1 MSSKRWCISFTSED
15 SQPWVYFT
23 FIRFGF
29 RLYPT
34 VQIGMSGKYSR
45 LNKGI
50 NEEERF
56 ESIPE
61 TQNFE
66 NFVTIDLISEEKTP
80 INGGYDER
88 RALDTRFRKFKE
100 LIWDRCSTVVTLTLI
115 AVTIGCIAGFLQIFT
130 ETLVNWKT
138 GHCAR
143 NWMLNKSFCCTE
155 TQIAASRASPLLT
168 KRQELECINNGL
180 WVKWSFGPFPFVIFF
195 TLSVL
200 FALLST
206 LLVKYVAPMA
216 TGSGISEIKVWVS
229 GFKYKD
235 EFLNLSTLVVKSIA
249 LPLAISS
256 GLSVGKEGPSVHYAA
271 GCGYVIS
278 NWLLRDSLTFNKQ
291 ADYLT
296 AASGA
301 GVAVAFGSPIG
312 GVLFGLEEIASA
324 REFSAA
330 ALWKSFYVALGAVAT
345 LEYINPFRSGKIV
358 LFNVTYDRDWTVQEI
373 PVFIILGVFGGL
385 YGKFVSKWNINYVY
399 FRKTYLSKWPVQ
411 EVIVLAI
418 ITSAISYFNEFLKL
432 DMTESMG
439 ILFHECHSNDNSS
452 AFAHR
457 LCQLDENT
465 HVVSFLRV
473 LSSLIIA
480 TLVRT
485 VLIIVSY
492 GAKVPAGIFVP
503 SMAVGAT
510 FGRAVSLLV
519 ERFVSGAGV
528 ITPGAYAFLG
538 AAATLCG
545 ITNLTLTVVVIM
557 FELTGAFIYILP
569 TMVVVAVTRM
579 VSSSSGSAAG
589 IADQMILVNGFPI
602 IEEDD
607 LGDFMNE
614 HTAREIMAENLITIN
629 ENIYLSELESLVYGS
644 AQKAV
649 NGYPIVKDK
658 IDGAAGSQCVGY
670 VLRRHLITKL
680 RVSETS
686 SLDSNLTLVS
696 FTQKLPPSA
705 TDFAGQSFL
714 SFNDIANPYP
724 ISVKPEVLTSSL
736 FRMFRKMGCKAIMV
750 EEGDALRG
758 LITRKDILKFERTK
772 RDEIFGPRYNPDDS
786 FDQKLW
792 SIVDRVIKKVTSVL

>member
-1 MSSKRWCISFTSED
+1 
-15 SQPWVYFT
+15 
-23 FIRFGF
+23 
-29 RLYPT
+29 
-34 VQIGMSGKYSR
+34 MSGPYGR
-45 LNKGI
+45 LNKGDDGG
-50 NEEERF
+50 NRF
-56 ESIPE
+56 DNIAE
-61 TQNFE
+61 TQNFDS
-66 NFVTIDLISEEKTP
+66 FVTIDLVSEENTA
-80 INGGYDER
+80 ISGGYGER
-88 RALDTRFRKFKE
+88 YQFGMRFRKLRE

-138 GHCAR
+138 GYCAR
-143 NWMLNKSFCCTE
+143 NWLLNKSFCCVE
-155 TQIAASRASPLLT
+155 KSDSNGVLT
-168 KRQELECINNGL
+168 KRQELECVNNGL
-180 WVKWSFGPFPFVIFF
+180 WVTWSFGPVPFLIFF
-195 TLSVL
+195 SLSLL
-200 FALLST
+200 FALVST

-235 EFLNLSTLVVKSIA
+235 EFLNLRTLVVKSVA
-249 LPLAISS
+249 LPLTISS

-271 GCGYVIS
+271 CCGYVIA
-278 NWLLRDSLTFNKQ
+278 NWLLRDVLTFNKQ

-312 GVLFGLEEIASA
+312 GVLFGLEEIATA
-324 REFSAA
+324 REYTAS

-358 LFNVTYDRDWTVQEI
+358 LFNVTYDKDWKVQEI
-373 PVFIILGVFGGL
+373 PVFIILGIFGGL
-385 YGKFVSKWNINYVY
+385 YGKLISKWNINYVH

-411 EVIVLAI
+411 EVLILVI
-418 ITSAISYFNEFLKL
+418 ITSSISYFNEFLKL

-439 ILFHECHSNDNSS
+439 ILFHECQTNDNSS

-465 HVVSFLRV
+465 HMVSFLRV
-473 LSSLIIA
+473 FSSLVIA
-480 TLVRT
+480 TVVRAILV
-485 VLIIVSY
+485 VVSY

-503 SMAVGAT
+503 SMAIGAT
-510 FGRAVSLLV
+510 FGRALSLLV

-569 TMVVVAVTRM
+569 TMLVVAVTRM
-579 VSSSSGSAAG
+579 VLSSSGTIAG

-602 IEEDD
+602 LEEDD
-607 LGDFMNE
+607 LGEFMDE
-614 HTAREIMAENLITIN
+614 HTARDIMAEDLITIN
-629 ENIYLSELESLVYGS
+629 DEIYLSELESLIYDTS
-644 AQKAV
+644 QKSV
-649 NGYPIVKDK
+649 NGYPIVKTK
-658 IDGAAGSQCVGY
+658 LGGTGGQKCVGY

-696 FTQKLPPSA
+696 FTQNLPPPNP
-705 TDFAGQSFL
+705 DFTGQNFL
-714 SFNDIANPYP
+714 SFKDIANPYP
-724 ISVKPEVLTSSL
+724 VTVKPEVLTSSL
-736 FRMFRKMGCKAIMV
+736 FRMFRKLGCKAIMV
-750 EEGDALRG
+750 EECDVLKG
-758 LITRKDILKFERTK
+758 LITKKDILRFERTK
-772 RDEIFGPRYNPDDS
+772 REEIFGPRYHFNAA

-792 SIVDRVIKKVTSVL
+792 SIVDRIIKRFSHAE

>member
-1 MSSKRWCISFTSED
+1 MSS
-15 SQPWVYFT
+15 P
-23 FIRFGF
+23 
-29 RLYPT
+29 
-34 VQIGMSGKYSR
+34 YSR
-45 LNKGI
+45 LSKG
-50 NEEERF
+50 NEVVSRF
-56 ESIPE
+56 KSIPE
-61 TQNFE
+61 TQNFDS
-66 NFVTIDLISEEKTP
+66 FVTIDLVSEENTP
-80 INGGYDER
+80 IHAGYGDRYELG
-88 RALDTRFRKFKE
+88 ARFKKLRE
-100 LIWDRCSTVVTLTLI
+100 LLWDRCSAVVTLSLI

-143 NWMLNKSFCCTE
+143 NWLLNKSFCCVE
-155 TQIAASRASPLLT
+155 REISARQVSPLLT
-168 KRQELECINNGL
+168 KRQEMECISSGM
-180 WVKWSFGPFPFVIFF
+180 WVKWSFGPFPFLIFF
-195 TLSVL
+195 SLSIL
-200 FALLST
+200 FALVST

-235 EFLNLSTLVVKSIA
+235 EFLSLPTLLIKSVA
-249 LPLAISS
+249 LPLTIAS

-271 GCGYVIS
+271 CCGYVITS
-278 NWLLRDSLTFNKQ
+278 WLLRDVLTFNRQ

-312 GVLFGLEEIASA
+312 GVLFGLEEIATA
-324 REFSAA
+324 REFTAST
-330 ALWKSFYVALGAVAT
+330 LWKSFYVALGAVAT

-358 LFNVTYDRDWTVQEI
+358 LFNVTYDRDWKVQEI
-373 PVFIILGVFGGL
+373 PVFILLGIFGGL
-385 YGKFVSKWNINYVY
+385 YGKLVSKWNINYVH
-399 FRKTYLSKWPVQ
+399 FRKTYLSRWPVQ
-411 EVIVLAI
+411 EVVILAI
-418 ITSAISYFNEFLKL
+418 ITSSISYFNEFLKL

-439 ILFHECHSNDNSS
+439 ILFHECQTNDNSS
-452 AFAHR
+452 AFGHR

-465 HVVSFLRV
+465 HMVSFLRV
-473 LSSLIIA
+473 FSSLVIA
-480 TLVRT
+480 TLVRALL
-485 VLIIVSY
+485 VVVSY

-510 FGRAVSLLV
+510 FGRALSLLV

-538 AAATLCG
+538 AAATLSG

-579 VSSSSGSAAG
+579 VLSSSGSAAG

-602 IEEDD
+602 LEDD
-607 LGDFMNE
+607 GVEEYMAE
-614 HTAREIMAENLITIN
+614 HSAREIMAEDLITIN
-629 ENIYLSELESLVYGS
+629 DNIYLSELESLVYDGS
-644 AQKAV
+644 QKSV
-649 NGYPIVKDK
+649 NGYPIVQGQFEEAMEKK
-658 IDGAAGSQCVGY
+658 CVGY

-696 FTQKLPPSA
+696 FTQKLPPS
-705 TDFAGQSFL
+705 TSDVAGQNFL

-724 ISVKPEVLTSSL
+724 IAVKPDVTTSSL
-736 FRMFRKMGCKAIMV
+736 FRIFRKLGCKAIMV
-750 EEGDALRG
+750 EENDNLIG
-758 LITRKDILKFERTK
+758 LITKKDILKFERTK
-772 RDEIFGPRYNPDDS
+772 RDEIFGPRYHFSAS
-786 FDQKLW
+786 FDQKMW
-792 SIVDRVIKKVTSVL
+792 SIVDCIIKKFSSVE

>member
-1 MSSKRWCISFTSED
+1 
-15 SQPWVYFT
+15 
-23 FIRFGF
+23 
-29 RLYPT
+29 
-34 VQIGMSGKYSR
+34 MSGAYSR
-45 LNKGI
+45 LGKGDDGR
-50 NEEERF
+50 NRF
-56 ESIPE
+56 ENIAE
-61 TQNFE
+61 TQNFDS
-66 NFVTIDLISEEKTP
+66 FVTIDLVSEENTP
-80 INGGYDER
+80 ISGKYGDRYDFGV
-88 RALDTRFRKFKE
+88 RFRRLRK

-138 GHCAR
+138 GYCAR
-143 NWMLNKSFCCTE
+143 NWLLNKSFCCVE
-155 TQIAASRASPLLT
+155 KEVLSSQKSPLLT
-168 KRQELECINNGL
+168 KRQEMECVNNGL
-180 WVKWSFGPFPFVIFF
+180 WATWSFGPLPFLIFF
-195 TLSVL
+195 SLSVL
-200 FALLST
+200 FALVST
-206 LLVKYVAPMA
+206 LLVKHVAPMA
-216 TGSGISEIKVWVS
+216 TGSGITEIKVWVS

-249 LPLAISS
+249 LPLTISS

-271 GCGYVIS
+271 CCGYVITS
-278 NWLLRDSLTFNKQ
+278 WLLRDALTFNKQ

-312 GVLFGLEEIASA
+312 GVLFGLEEIATA
-324 REFSAA
+324 REYTAS

-358 LFNVTYDRDWTVQEI
+358 LFNVTYDKDWRVQEI
-373 PVFIILGVFGGL
+373 PVFIILGIFGGL
-385 YGKFVSKWNINYVY
+385 YGKLVSKWNINYVH

-411 EVIVLAI
+411 EVLVLVI
-418 ITSAISYFNEFLKL
+418 ITSSISYFNEFLKL

-439 ILFHECHSNDNSS
+439 ILFHECQTNDNSS
-452 AFAHR
+452 AFTHR

-465 HVVSFLRV
+465 HMVSFLRV
-473 LSSLIIA
+473 FCSLVIA
-480 TLVRT
+480 TVVRAILV
-485 VLIIVSY
+485 VVSY

-503 SMAVGAT
+503 SMAIGAT
-510 FGRAVSLLV
+510 FGRALSLLV

-569 TMVVVAVTRM
+569 TMLVVAVTRM
-579 VSSSSGSAAG
+579 VLSSSGTAAG

-602 IEEDD
+602 LEEDD
-607 LGDFMNE
+607 LGEFMSE
-614 HTAREIMAENLITIN
+614 YTARDIMAEDLITIN
-629 ENIYLSELESLVYGS
+629 DDIYLSELESLIYDTS
-644 AQKAV
+644 QKSV
-649 NGYPIVKDK
+649 NGYPIVQNQSEETSGKK
-658 IDGAAGSQCVGY
+658 CVGY

-696 FTQKLPPSA
+696 FTRNLPPP
-705 TDFAGQSFL
+705 TPDVAGQSLL
-714 SFNDIANPYP
+714 SFKDIANPYP
-724 ISVKPEVLTSSL
+724 VTVKPEVLTSSL
-736 FRMFRKMGCKAIMV
+736 FRMFRKLGCKAIMV
-750 EEGDALRG
+750 EECDVLKG
-758 LITRKDILKFERTK
+758 LITKKDILRFERTK
-772 RDEIFGPRYNPDDS
+772 REEIFGPRYRFNAS

-792 SIVDRVIKKVTSVL
+792 SIVERIIQRFSYAE